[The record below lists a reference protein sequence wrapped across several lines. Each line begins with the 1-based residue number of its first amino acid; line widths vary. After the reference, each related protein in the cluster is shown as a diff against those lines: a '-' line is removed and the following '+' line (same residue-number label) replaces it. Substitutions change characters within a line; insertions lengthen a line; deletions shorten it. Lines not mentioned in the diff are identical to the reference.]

1 MKSGIIIGLLL
12 VLLIIVLYRRISSYD
27 SSLIDYAVQM
37 MKDRKPS
44 LEILKALEAK
54 GASQN
59 EAFDIAKEAEK
70 RLSGAL

>member
-37 MKDRKPS
+37 MNDRKPS